1 MTNVVFEKDTE
12 EILETEEPKCSHIV
26 DRGDD
31 ERTAQDLVLEA
42 FVNGTMLTALCG
54 HKWIPSRDPK
64 KYPVCQKC
72 IEMYE
77 FAKDFRGV

>member
-1 MTNVVFEKDTE
+1 MTNVVFENDTE

-26 DRGDD
+26 DRGND

-72 IEMYE
+72 IEIYE